1 MSPEEY
7 VLNNYNLDRFFE
19 KCKIKY
25 LTYGRVCGNIELENI
40 SLDEVKSLQAIF
52 SKIYTEGSSVKI
64 NVNKFRK
71 ALRGTKLET
80 FDFIKYFRLVDNNFE
95 EITNKERKQNEIDEF
110 YQYLEELSVS
120 LKLKEIILDKNNK
133 NLSAVLRGRYKKSKV
148 DLTKE
153 LMDIG
158 LLLENVPNKYTLLSV
173 YSSLT
178 GDSHYLDFQN
188 NNLFYMILAIMLKS
202 NYENTIKF
210 KKELLKLINVYS
222 DSISNYVNTYK
233 LLINDK
239 FDFLYDNYGVINF
252 NLENISNIGKIN
264 GIGNKIFIFEN
275 PSVINYLKDNN
286 LNISMIVCN
295 GMPNNAMMDLI
306 DGIDYN
312 CEVYYH
318 GDFDPEGLLIA
329 SKIKEK
335 CKRVKFLGYN
345 EDNYYLSNPVKGIS
359 KSRLHKLLLVND
371 IELLEVKNCLLK
383 ESKAGYEENLL
394 ENIKIMINEIIISH
408 DDK

>member
-7 VLNNYNLDRFFE
+7 VLNNYKLDRFFE

-25 LTYGRVCGNIELENI
+25 LTYGKVCGNIVLDNI
-40 SLDEVKSLQAIF
+40 SLEEAKSLQIVF
-52 SKIYTEGSSVKI
+52 FKIYTEGSTVKI
-64 NVNKFRK
+64 NVDKFRK

-80 FDFIKYFRLVDNNFE
+80 FDFIKYFKLVDKNFE
-95 EITNKERKQNEIDEF
+95 EITNKERKQNELDEF
-110 YQYLEELSVS
+110 YQYLKEMPIIMQ
-120 LKLKEIILDKNNK
+120 LKKIILDKDNK
-133 NLSAVLRGRYKKSKV
+133 NLSTVLRGRYKKNKYS
-148 DLTKE
+148 LRKE
-153 LMDIG
+153 LIDIS
-158 LLLENVPNKYTLLSV
+158 LLLENVPNRYTLLSV

-188 NNLFYMILAIMLKS
+188 NNLFYMILAIMYKR

-222 DSISNYVNTYK
+222 DLISNYVNTYK
-233 LLINDK
+233 LLINDI
-239 FDFLYDNYGVINF
+239 FDFLYDNYGVINL
-252 NLENISNIGKIN
+252 NLENINNVSKIN

-286 LNISMIVCN
+286 LNISIVVCN
-295 GMPNNAMMDLI
+295 GMPNNAMMELI
-306 DGIDYN
+306 DRID
-312 CEVYYH
+312 CSCDVYYH

-335 CKRVKFLGYN
+335 CKRVKFLGYD
-345 EDNYYLSNPVKGIS
+345 EKNYYLSKPVKSIS

-371 IELLEVKNCLLK
+371 IELLELKNCLLK

-394 ENIKIMINEIIISH
+394 ENIRIMIKIIINY

>member
-25 LTYGRVCGNIELENI
+25 LTYGRVCGNIVLDNI

-52 SKIYTEGSSVKI
+52 SKIYIEGSSVKI
-64 NVNKFRK
+64 NVDKFIK

-80 FDFIKYFRLVDNNFE
+80 FDFIKYFRLVDNKFE

-110 YQYLEELSVS
+110 YQYLDELSIS
-120 LKLKEIILDKNNK
+120 LKLKDIILDKKNK
-133 NLSAVLRGRYKKSKV
+133 NLSVVLRGRYKKSKV
-148 DLTKE
+148 ALTKE
-153 LMDIG
+153 LVDIS
-158 LLLENVPNKYTLLSV
+158 LLLENIPNKYTLLSV

-188 NNLFYMILAIMLKS
+188 NNLFYMILAIMLKRT
-202 NYENTIKF
+202 YENSIKF

-239 FDFLYDNYGVINF
+239 FDYLYDNYGVINF
-252 NLENISNIGKIN
+252 NLENISNLSKIN

-306 DGIDYN
+306 DRIDCN

-318 GDFDPEGLLIA
+318 GDFDPEGVLIA
-329 SKIKEK
+329 SKIKER
-335 CKRVKFLGYN
+335 CEQVNFLGYDKN
-345 EDNYYLSNPVKGIS
+345 NYYLSNPVKSIS
-359 KSRLHKLLLVND
+359 ESRLHKLSLVND
-371 IELLEVKNCLLK
+371 NELLDIKNCILK
-383 ESKAGYEENLL
+383 EKKAGYEENLL
-394 ENIKIMINEIIISH
+394 DNIRIIICELM
-408 DDK
+408 K